1 MPEFR
6 LAGRRLEVSFAFV
19 QHFVQAEVVIFINIP
34 LQQTYPRLQ
43 KTSPRIGVVIA
54 YRRELLSRSAYG
66 VVIERVIFPKPLAD
80 IFPAAAFEGQDYS
93 APWRFPALRKERSWT
108 EPTHRFSTFR
118 LSRHQIRL
126 I

>member
-6 LAGRRLEVSFAFV
+6 LAGRRLEVPFAFV

-54 YRRELLSRSAYG
+54 YRRELLSRSVYG

-80 IFPAAAFEGQDYS
+80 IFSAAAFEGQDYS
-93 APWRFPALRKERSWT
+93 APVEAGASVVG
-108 EPTHRFSTFR
+108 SCD
-118 LSRHQIRL
+118 IRTRQDQFGRTVV
-126 I
+126 